1 MRKKKFKRTEAGII
15 EMRLLASICYCS
27 NNSWTGPYSE
37 KTGKPVLFKIS
48 AWQILSRWERNA
60 NNFQH
65 IFVFSNMVMFKKTA
79 IKQMYMQG
87 DFPSRTPV
95 YTVRHYFTKPSFVS
109 STYWLLICPII
120 KIKTDAITFADA
132 FLLVPQNI
140 FNNICEGV
148 LKIFWG
154 TM

>member
-1 MRKKKFKRTEAGII
+1 MRKKKFKRTEAGMI

-65 IFVFSNMVMFKKTA
+65 IFVFSNMVMFIKNCDKTNVYA
-79 IKQMYMQG
+79 RWLSFQ
-87 DFPSRTPV
+87 DPV
-95 YTVRHYFTKPSFVS
+95 YTVRHYFTKSSFVS

>member
-1 MRKKKFKRTEAGII
+1 
-15 EMRLLASICYCS
+15 
-27 NNSWTGPYSE
+27 
-37 KTGKPVLFKIS
+37 
-48 AWQILSRWERNA
+48 
-60 NNFQH
+60 
-65 IFVFSNMVMFKKTA
+65 
-79 IKQMYMQG
+79 MYVQG

-95 YTVRHYFTKPSFVS
+95 YTVRHYFTKSSFVS

-132 FLLVPQNI
+132 FLLVPENI